1 MKQLE
6 VDLDQLKLTIK
17 QLKDLRR
24 FMDESFTQDKTE
36 KEEFKSKLVK
46 QSFELTI
53 AYLVHTQSMIKKFQ
67 KEEKTNERN

>member
-1 MKQLE
+1 MKHLE

-36 KEEFKSKLVK
+36 EEEFKSKLVK

-67 KEEKTNERN
+67 KEEENK

>member
-67 KEEKTNERN
+67 EEKNK

>member
-17 QLKDLRR
+17 QLTELWK
-24 FMDESFTQDKTE
+24 FMDNSFIQNETE
-36 KEEFKSKLVK
+36 EEEFKSKLVK

-67 KEEKTNERN
+67 KEEENK